1 MSELSADQ
9 ASEHQSSIKQA
20 QEAARE
26 LQDIREKLEQ
36 KKRDDEERL
45 KREAEGEE
53 GGGMGCNRADL
64 YTKGLSSKRKKKE
77 KKKMR

>member
-53 GGGMGCNRADL
+53 GG
-64 YTKGLSSKRKKKE
+64 KGL
-77 KKKMR
+77 

>member
-53 GGGMGCNRADL
+53 GGRGCNRADL